1 MNSAELANNWTKIE
15 FLTSLTYPLGNLNQ
29 PYNKKAYQSGEIG
42 SVRAPIIYFTM
53 GDLYKDKICFIDS
66 LQYTIPDNSNW
77 QLDGKTLSETERPVN
92 ESGSTNPNPTPNYFS
107 TVGSDKLDVIPIARD
122 LLELGFKL
130 VATSG
135 TAKELAKNGLEVST
149 VFKVGEGRPNIVDG
163 IKNGEINLVINT
175 PMGARAR
182 YDEESIGRAC
192 IQHGIVAITTLSGAN
207 AALRAIRVASKKIE
221 LDSIQNYHL

>member
-1 MNSAELANNWTKIE
+1 
-15 FLTSLTYPLGNLNQ
+15 
-29 PYNKKAYQSGEIG
+29 
-42 SVRAPIIYFTM
+42 M
-53 GDLYKDKICFIDS
+53 GIS
-66 LQYTIPDNSNW
+66 
-77 QLDGKTLSETERPVN
+77 KTLGESFRKASISAGTLIPSSGTVFISVN
-92 ESGSTNPNPTPNYFS
+92 NA
-107 TVGSDKLDVIPIARD
+107 DKLDAIPIARD

-135 TAKELAKNGLEVST
+135 TAKELAKNGLEVLT

-192 IQHGIVAITTLSGAN
+192 IKHGIVPITTLSGAN

>member
-1 MNSAELANNWTKIE
+1 M
-15 FLTSLTYPLGNLNQ
+15 
-29 PYNKKAYQSGEIG
+29 
-42 SVRAPIIYFTM
+42 
-53 GDLYKDKICFIDS
+53 
-66 LQYTIPDNSNW
+66 
-77 QLDGKTLSETERPVN
+77 
-92 ESGSTNPNPTPNYFS
+92 
-107 TVGSDKLDVIPIARD
+107 
-122 LLELGFKL
+122 GFKL

-135 TAKELAKNGLEVST
+135 TAKELAKNGLMVST

>member
-1 MNSAELANNWTKIE
+1 MDSNKQVPVTVLTGFLGAGKTTLLNRILTEQHGKKYAVIVNEFGEQGIDNDLVVDADEEVFEMNNGCICCT
-15 FLTSLTYPLGNLNQ
+15 
-29 PYNKKAYQSGEIG
+29 
-42 SVRAPIIYFTM
+42 VR
-53 GDLYKDKICFIDS
+53 GDLIRI
-66 LQYTIPDNSNW
+66 
-77 QLDGKTLSETERPVN
+77 LSGLMKRA
-92 ESGSTNPNPTPNYFS
+92 
-107 TVGSDKLDVIPIARD
+107 DKLDAIPIARD